1 MMNDRLT
8 RLREQITSHDADG
21 VLVTKAE
28 NLHYFSGFTGGEGAL
43 VITMTDAVLITDSR
57 YTEQA
62 EQETKG
68 FRIVRQERALLAEIV
83 EVLAKAGKKKIL
95 VEQNHLTLE
104 AYLALKQAD
113 DKAVWIPTELDSL
126 RIIKDEREIELIRK
140 AVAISDDAFS
150 RIIKTI
156 RAGMTEKEVAAELEY
171 QMRLLGSQRPAFT
184 TIVASGVRGSLPHG
198 VATDKVIAEGE
209 FVTMDFGAVYQGY
222 HSDITRTVCVGKAS
236 QKQKELYHVV
246 LDAQLNGVGAVCAG
260 KTNNEVDMAARYVIS
275 QHGYGE
281 YFGHGLGHGVGLEIH
296 EYPRLSPKAEKMT
309 LASGMIVT
317 VEPGI
322 YLPEQGGIRIEDT
335 VLVTSRGCD
344 KLTQSTKKLLEL

>member
-1 MMNDRLT
+1 MKNDRLT
-8 RLREQITSHDADG
+8 RLREKIASQKADG
-21 VLVTKAE
+21 VLITKAE

-43 VITMTDAVLITDSR
+43 VITMTDAILITDSR

-62 EQETKG
+62 AQETKEI
-68 FRIVRQERALLAEIV
+68 RIVRQERALTVEIA
-83 EVLAKAGKKKIL
+83 EVLAKVGEKIL

-104 AYLALKQAD
+104 TYLALKESC
-113 DKAVWIPTELDSL
+113 DKVVWIPTELDFL
-126 RIIKDEREIELIRK
+126 RMIKDEHEIELIKK
-140 AVAISDDAFS
+140 AVAISDEAFS

-184 TIVASGVRGSLPHG
+184 TIVASGVRGALPHG

-209 FVTMDFGAVYQGY
+209 LVTMDFGAVYQGY

-236 QKQKELYHVV
+236 QEKKELYHIV
-246 LDAQLNGVGAVCAG
+246 LDAQLNGVAAVCAG
-260 KTNNEVDMAARYVIS
+260 KKNNEVDMAARYVIS

-296 EYPRLSPKAEKMT
+296 EYPRLSPKAEAMT

-322 YLPEQGGIRIEDT
+322 YLPNQGGIRIEDT

>member
-1 MMNDRLT
+1 MMKDRLI
-8 RLREQITSHDADG
+8 RLREKIVAQKADG
-21 VLVTKAE
+21 ALITKAE

-43 VITMTDAVLITDSR
+43 VVTMTDAILITDSR

-62 EQETKG
+62 AQETIE
-68 FRIVRQERALLAEIV
+68 FRILRQEHALTVEIA
-83 EVLAKAGKKKIL
+83 EVLATVGEKIL
-95 VEQNHLTLE
+95 VEQNHLTVE
-104 AYLALKQAD
+104 MYLALKESR
-113 DKAVWIPTELDSL
+113 DKAVWIPTELDSI
-126 RIIKDEREIELIRK
+126 RMIKDEHEIELIKK
-140 AVAISDDAFS
+140 AVAISDEAFS

-156 RAGMTEKEVAAELEY
+156 KAGMTEKEVAAELEY

-184 TIVASGVRGSLPHG
+184 TIVASGVRGALPHG

-209 FVTMDFGAVYQGY
+209 LVTMDFGAVYQGY

-236 QKQKELYHVV
+236 QEQKELYHIV
-246 LDAQLNGVGAVCAG
+246 LDAQLNGVAAVCAG
-260 KTNNEVDMAARYVIS
+260 KKNTEVDMAARYVIS

-281 YFGHGLGHGVGLEIH
+281 SFGHGLGHGVGLEIH

-322 YLPEQGGIRIEDT
+322 YLPNQGGIRIEDT